1 MLIIV
6 NNHSPPL
13 LTLWPNTSTR
23 DSTNSLGKYL
33 SALHHITISVQREE
47 ETAEPTQRGKLYPYL
62 SPVSSAT
69 FHITFPRVLL
79 SNICGL
85 SPPANGWD
93 RLPPTTNI
101 SIAYAIVRVK
111 YYGNTVRGHA
121 SQASVDDSSFSAC
134 WQEIGEALV
143 RPRVILF

>member
-13 LTLWPNTSTR
+13 LTLWLNTSTR

-33 SALHHITISVQREE
+33 SALRHIEISVQKEE
-47 ETAEPTQRGKLYPYL
+47 ESAKSHATGEVVSL
-62 SPVSSAT
+62 SLT
-69 FHITFPRVLL
+69 RVICNLPHHVPK

-85 SPPANGWD
+85 SPPAIGWD

-101 SIAYAIVRVK
+101 SIADDIVRVK
-111 YYGNTVRGHA
+111 YYGNTVYSHA
-121 SQASVDDSSFSAC
+121 SQAYVDDSSFSAY
-134 WQEIGEALV
+134 WQKIGKALV
-143 RPRVILF
+143 RPWVILF